1 MSSTTAAKSASRIQR
16 ITEGKCREW
25 AANPTINPLTGKEIE
40 IDGPT
45 YNALKDR
52 CLNKYNIAL
61 PEAAVGVFSR
71 GHSPDPNAANATAAA
86 SSPAAATASS
96 ASVETKN
103 RTAGWKT
110 SVPETE
116 RAAIKIVEKIG
127 DQIWHGIKSLV
138 TAQNKDP
145 VNGLKSFN
153 VAKIFKNLPYYR
165 PYIDSINNEEI
176 FDNVNADTGMWRV
189 RGPLIRKAIHQ
200 RQAGAY
206 TPQRLV
212 RLVDPNAPKVIV
224 ILHKVFT
231 FLRSL
236 MLPYY
241 EMSYPEIT
249 DVLNAIRPHLAEA
262 QRKVDNLNIALI
274 MRRAS
279 QATQTPGAN
288 ELATNI
294 AGLMLQ
300 RRPGTAAAQAQG
312 GRRKK

>member
-1 MSSTTAAKSASRIQR
+1 MSSTAAKSASRIQR
-16 ITEGKCREW
+16 ITEARCREW
-25 AANPTINPLTGKEIE
+25 AARPTINPITGKPIDL
-40 IDGPT
+40 DGPT

-61 PEAAVGVFSR
+61 PEAASGVFSR
-71 GHSPDPNAANATAAA
+71 GHSPDPNAAATA
-86 SSPAAATASS
+86 SPAAASS

-110 SVPETE
+110 SVPKTE
-116 RAAIKIVEKIG
+116 RAAITIVEKIG
-127 DQIWHGIKSLV
+127 DQIWRGIKALV

-165 PYIDSINNEEI
+165 PYVDSINNEEI
-176 FDNVNADTGMWRV
+176 FDSPHATV
-189 RGPLIRKAIHQ
+189 RMMRIENPLIRKALHKY
-200 RQAGAY
+200 QAGAY
-206 TPQRLV
+206 NHQRLV
-212 RLVDPNAPKVIV
+212 RLIDPTAPKVIV

-231 FLRSL
+231 FLQSL
-236 MLPYY
+236 QAQYGH
-241 EMSYPEIT
+241 EIVIT

-279 QATQTPGAN
+279 QATQTPGAH
-288 ELATNI
+288 ELATNL
-294 AGLMLQ
+294 AGLMLT
-300 RRPGTAAAQAQG
+300 RRPGAPAQG
-312 GRRKK
+312 GRRRH

>member
-1 MSSTTAAKSASRIQR
+1 MSTSATAKSASRIQR
-16 ITEGKCREW
+16 ITEARCREW
-25 AANPTINPLTGKEIE
+25 VARPTVNPITGKDIE

-45 YNALKDR
+45 YNALKNR

-61 PEAAVGVFSR
+61 PEASAGVFSR
-71 GHSPDPNAANATAAA
+71 GNSPDPNATAA
-86 SSPAAATASS
+86 SSPTPASS

-110 SVPETE
+110 SVPKTQS
-116 RAAIKIVEKIG
+116 AAIAIVEKIG
-127 DQIWHGIKSLV
+127 DQIWKGIKALV

-176 FDNVNADTGMWRV
+176 FDSPHANIRMMHIER
-189 RGPLIRKAIHQ
+189 PLIRKALHKY
-200 RQAGAY
+200 QAGAY

-231 FLRSL
+231 FLQSL
-236 MLPYY
+236 ELAQYGHNAD
-241 EMSYPEIT
+241 IT
-249 DVLNAIRPHLAEA
+249 AVLNAIRPHLTEA
-262 QRKVDNLNIALI
+262 QRKVDNLNIALV
-274 MRRAS
+274 MGRMSTRMGE
-279 QATQTPGAN
+279 TPGAN
-288 ELATNI
+288 ELGNNI
-294 AGLMLQ
+294 ARSMLT
-300 RRPGTAAAQAQG
+300 RRPGATQG
-312 GRRKK
+312 GRRKNYKII

>member
-1 MSSTTAAKSASRIQR
+1 MSSTAAAKSASRIQR
-16 ITEGKCREW
+16 ITEARCREW
-25 AANPTINPLTGKEIE
+25 AARPTVNPITGKPIE

-61 PEAAVGVFSR
+61 PEAASGLFSR
-71 GHSPDPNAANATAAA
+71 GNSPDPAAAAVA
-86 SSPAAATASS
+86 SSPAAASS

-110 SVPETE
+110 SVPKTE
-116 RAAIKIVEKIG
+116 SAAIAIVEKIG
-127 DQIWHGIKSLV
+127 DQIWKGIKALV

-176 FDNVNADTGMWRV
+176 FDSPHANIRMMRIG
-189 RGPLIRKAIHQ
+189 GPLIRKALHKH
-200 RQAGAY
+200 QAGAY

-231 FLRSL
+231 FLQSL
-236 MLPYY
+236 ELAQYGHNA
-241 EMSYPEIT
+241 EIT
-249 DVLNAIRPHLAEA
+249 NVLNAIRPHLAEA

-279 QATQTPGAN
+279 LATQTPGAD
-288 ELATNI
+288 ELATNV
-294 AGLMLQ
+294 AALMLT
-300 RRPGTAAAQAQG
+300 RRPTG
-312 GRRKK
+312 GKRK

>member
-1 MSSTTAAKSASRIQR
+1 MSSSTAAKSASRIQR
-16 ITEGKCREW
+16 ITEARCREW
-25 AANPTINPLTGKEIE
+25 AARPTINPITGKAIE

-45 YNALKDR
+45 YNALKER
-52 CLNKYNIAL
+52 CLNKYNIGL
-61 PEAAVGVFSR
+61 PEAASGVFSR
-71 GHSPDPNAANATAAA
+71 GNSPDPNAVAIVA
-86 SSPAAATASS
+86 SSSKAASS

-110 SVPETE
+110 SVPKTE
-116 RAAIKIVEKIG
+116 SAAIAILEKIG
-127 DQIWHGIKSLV
+127 DQIWRGIKALV

-165 PYIDSINNEEI
+165 PYVDSINNEEI
-176 FDNVNADTGMWRV
+176 FDSPHANIRMMHIER
-189 RGPLIRKAIHQ
+189 PLVRKALHKY
-200 RQAGAY
+200 QAGAY
-206 TPQRLV
+206 NHQRLV
-212 RLVDPNAPKVIV
+212 RLIDPSAPKVIV

-231 FLRSL
+231 FLQSL
-236 MLPYY
+236 HVAQYGH
-241 EMSYPEIT
+241 EIDIT

-288 ELATNI
+288 ELGNNI
-294 AGLMLQ
+294 ARSMLT
-300 RRPGTAAAQAQG
+300 RRQNG
-312 GRRKK
+312 GRTKNKNK

>member
-1 MSSTTAAKSASRIQR
+1 MSSSTAAKSASRIQR
-16 ITEGKCREW
+16 ITEARCREW
-25 AANPTINPLTGKEIE
+25 AAHPTINPLTGKPIE

-61 PEAAVGVFSR
+61 PETASGVFSR
-71 GHSPDPNAANATAAA
+71 GHSPDPAAAVSA
-86 SSPAAATASS
+86 SSPTPASS

-103 RTAGWKT
+103 RTAGWKGA
-110 SVPETE
+110 VPKTE
-116 RAAIKIVEKIG
+116 SAAIAIVEKIG
-127 DQIWHGIKSLV
+127 DQIWKGIKALV

-176 FDNVNADTGMWRV
+176 FDSPHATV
-189 RGPLIRKAIHQ
+189 RMMRIEGPLIRKALHKY
-200 RQAGAY
+200 QAGAY
-206 TPQRLV
+206 NQARLV
-212 RLVDPNAPKVIV
+212 RLIDPSAPKVIV

-236 MLPYY
+236 QSQYGNLSFFLIDR
-241 EMSYPEIT
+241 EFVFDIT
-249 DVLNAIRPHLAEA
+249 AVLNAIRPHLAEA

-274 MRRAS
+274 MHRAS

-288 ELATNI
+288 ELATNL
-294 AGLMLQ
+294 AGLMLT
-300 RRPGTAAAQAQG
+300 RRPGATQG